1 MFTPLADQLMVQQQ
15 VSNSWEHFVGVIM
28 LNLTNRKQVKQTL
41 PEFLYWFPQPYNLL
55 KADPEFVKT
64 ILRPLGM
71 VNVRYTRLIGMTT
84 DYLDWDGHDARELY
98 GIGKYGSDSYEI
110 FFRDNHNCN
119 PTDKELKRYIN
130 ENNPIDILVKGVYN
144 TDYEYN

>member
-84 DYLDWDGHDARELY
+84 DYLDWMDTMLESFTVLVSMVVTHM
-98 GIGKYGSDSYEI
+98 KSSFEI
-110 FFRDNHNCN
+110 IITVIQQTKN
-119 PTDKELKRYIN
+119 LK
-130 ENNPIDILVKGVYN
+130 DILKK
-144 TDYEYN
+144 TIRLTFW

>member
-1 MFTPLADQLMVQQQ
+1 MFRPLADQLMVQQQ

-41 PEFLYWFPQPYNLL
+41 PEFLYRFPQPYNLL

-84 DYLDWDGHDARELY
+84 D
-98 GIGKYGSDSYEI
+98 
-110 FFRDNHNCN
+110 
-119 PTDKELKRYIN
+119 
-130 ENNPIDILVKGVYN
+130 
-144 TDYEYN
+144 

>member
-1 MFTPLADQLMVQQQ
+1 MVAQL
-15 VSNSWEHFVGVIM
+15 N
-28 LNLTNRKQVKQTL
+28 
-41 PEFLYWFPQPYNLL
+41 YWFPQPYNLL